1 VTQTPAGNQKPGATA
16 FVEKFTKP
24 AEAKKEGDAPSAFKK
39 RAAVKKAVEAWDKN
53 EKALAFDLLLDEW
66 LSSFPTGEVNKVR
79 QRLEFLETRF
89 GTPFEKKDKNTGKV
103 LSTVRRKST
112 AGVLQE
118 LVSFVLSAAESD
130 PEGDYGVF
138 DTPENEKV
146 VSALTALAEGS
157 TELVA
162 VTRRD
167 YNALQQLK
175 RLLLEQGESFKL
187 PDGGTIKEVVRD
199 FFPDGL
205 AAAFTDTQLQQWEER
220 KAKTAEKAAKKAAKE
235 AAEA

>member
-1 VTQTPAGNQKPGATA
+1 VTQTPET
-16 FVEKFTKP
+16 
-24 AEAKKEGDAPSAFKK
+24 PSAFKK

-53 EKALAFDLLLDEW
+53 EKALAFDVLLDEW

-130 PEGDYGVF
+130 PKGDYGVF

-162 VTRRD
+162 ITRRD

-175 RLLLEQGESFKL
+175 RFLLEQGDSYKL
-187 PDGGTIKEVVRD
+187 PDGGTIKKSAGD
-199 FFPDGL
+199 FFPEGL
-205 AAAFTDTQLQQWEER
+205 AAVFTDTQFEQLEQR
-220 KAKTAEKAAKKAAKE
+220 KAKAAEKAAKE
-235 AAEA
+235 AAKKAAEAKA

>member
-1 VTQTPAGNQKPGATA
+1 MTQTPAGNQKPGATA
-16 FVEKFTKP
+16 FVDKYAKT
-24 AEAKKEGDAPSAFKK
+24 AEAKQQGDAPSAFKK
-39 RAAVKKAVEAWDKN
+39 RAAVKKAVESWDKN

-66 LSSFPTGEVNKVR
+66 VSSFPKGEVSKTR

-89 GTPFEKKDKNTGKV
+89 GTPFEKKDKNTGNV
-103 LSTVRRKST
+103 LSSVRRKST

-118 LVSFVLSAAESD
+118 LVSFVLSAADSD
-130 PEGDYGVF
+130 AKGDYGVL

-175 RLLLEQGESFKL
+175 RLLLEQGESYKL
-187 PDGGTIKEVVRD
+187 PDGGTIKKVVGE

>member
-24 AEAKKEGDAPSAFKK
+24 AEAKQQGDAPSAFKK
-39 RAAVKKAVEAWDKN
+39 RAAVKKAVEIWDKN
-53 EKALAFDLLLDEW
+53 EKALALDLLLDEW
-66 LSSFPTGEVNKVR
+66 VSSFPKGEVSKTR

-89 GTPFEKKDKNTGKV
+89 GTPLERKDPKSGKV
-103 LSTVRRKST
+103 VETVRRKST
-112 AGVLQE
+112 ASVLQE
-118 LVSFVLSAAESD
+118 LVSFVLSAADSD
-130 PEGDYGVF
+130 AEGDYGVL

-167 YNALQQLK
+167 YNALQKLK
-175 RLLLEQGESFKL
+175 RLLLEKGENFKL
-187 PDGGTIKEVVRD
+187 PDGGTIKEVVGD
-199 FFPDGL
+199 FFPEGL
-205 AAAFTDTQLQQWEER
+205 AAAFTDTQLKQWEER
-220 KAKTAEKAAKKAAKE
+220 KAKAAEKAAKKAAKE
-235 AAEA
+235 TENN

>member
-1 VTQTPAGNQKPGATA
+1 MTQTPET
-16 FVEKFTKP
+16 
-24 AEAKKEGDAPSAFKK
+24 PSAFKK

-53 EKALAFDLLLDEW
+53 EKALALDLLLDEW
-66 LSSFPTGEVNKVR
+66 VSTFPKGEVGKTR

-89 GTPFEKKDKNTGKV
+89 GTPTERKDPKTGKV
-103 LSTVRRKST
+103 TGSVRRKST
-112 AGVLQE
+112 ASVLQE
-118 LVSFVLSAAESD
+118 LVSFVLSAAEGD
-130 PEGDYGVF
+130 PDGDYGIL

-175 RLLLEQGESFKL
+175 RLLLEKGENYKL
-187 PDGGTIKEVVRD
+187 PDGGTIQKVVGE

-205 AAAFTDTQLQQWEER
+205 AAAFTEQQLEQLEQR
-220 KAKTAEKAAKKAAKE
+220 KAKAAEKAAKA
-235 AAEA
+235 